1 MIILKWM
8 KWKDNWNCKP
18 KLIKKETKM
27 KKILLSL
34 TLAFAFIGAQAQCT
48 PDPQFTTSGIYPDS
62 TTWNATSA
70 IVGQA
75 YNEVITIITPLD
87 TSIELFGLTIPVTIQ
102 TIELTNVTG
111 LPPSFSYAC
120 ANSNCIFIGGNTS
133 CAVLSSPSPTASE
146 VGLHQIFMYT
156 TTTADAGLFGIQ
168 IQEDTI
174 DYYYINVT
182 NATSFVNQFNDFTF
196 ELKDIFPNPVN
207 SNSKIQFISGNSTDI
222 VFTVFNHLG
231 EKIEEKNIAAT
242 RGINDIEISA
252 NDYANG
258 MYLYSIN
265 NGVQIVSKRMIVAN

>member
-1 MIILKWM
+1 
-8 KWKDNWNCKP
+8 
-18 KLIKKETKM
+18 M
-27 KKILLSL
+27 KKILLTL

-48 PDPQFTTSGIYPDS
+48 PDPQFTTAGIYPDS

-87 TSIELFGLTIPVTIQ
+87 TSAELFGLTIPVTIQ

-111 LPPSFSYAC
+111 LPTSFSYAC
-120 ANSNCIFIGGNTS
+120 ANSNCIFIGGNAS
-133 CAVLSSPSPTASE
+133 CAALSSPSPTASE

-156 TTTADAGLFGIQ
+156 TTTADAGIYGIQ
-168 IQEDTI
+168 TQDDII

-182 NATSFVNQFNDFTF
+182 NSTSVVNQFNDFTF
-196 ELKDIFPNPVN
+196 ELKDVFPNPVN
-207 SNSKIQFISGNSTDI
+207 SNSKIQFISGNSADV
-222 VFTVFNHLG
+222 VFTVFNYLG
-231 EKIEEKNIAAT
+231 DKIEERNIAAN
-242 RGINDIEISA
+242 RGINNIEISA

-265 NGVQIVSKRMIVAN
+265 NGMQIVSKRMIIAN